1 MPSTEL
7 TAEQF
12 EDGKI
17 TVVKLLTV
25 AKLAASNKEAKTLI
39 KQGGVQ
45 VNGEKVDD
53 FSAAYV
59 ADQFAGDGLVLKKR
73 EKSVSALSF
82 EIRQAHKTRRAAL
95 CMQCGSSREG
105 DWPLILGKGLS
116 FRCVFWYN
124 KA

>member
-1 MPSTEL
+1 MLRWRCHQHAPTEL

-59 ADQFAGDGLVLKKR
+59 ADQFAGDGLVLKKG
-73 EKSVSALSF
+73 KKVY
-82 EIRQAHKTRRAAL
+82 RRFL
-95 CMQCGSSREG
+95 
-105 DWPLILGKGLS
+105 LK
-116 FRCVFWYN
+116 
-124 KA
+124 

>member
-17 TVVKLLTV
+17 TVVKLLTA

-53 FSAAYV
+53 FSAAYD
-59 ADQFAGDGLVLKKR
+59 ADQFAGDGLVLKK
-73 EKSVSALSF
+73 
-82 EIRQAHKTRRAAL
+82 
-95 CMQCGSSREG
+95 
-105 DWPLILGKGLS
+105 GKKVYLR
-116 FRCVFWYN
+116 FLL
-124 KA
+124 K